1 VNLSLRYLLGKA
13 SKIKKPSVRY
23 RQIAKLRRIEGLLG
37 IPYRLIGQIG
47 VTERLAQKL
56 LSHFMVSGRQPLVL
70 LFAGP
75 SGYRKTE
82 LARRLGHLLSL
93 LSEVTDCT
101 VFNHEMEL
109 LARVILCWCR
119 NRFAAEQLLGCEYRP
134 KLHRGSR

>member
-1 VNLSLRYLLGKA
+1 MVTGAAKAKLTRTVNLSLRHLLDKA
-13 SKIKKPSVRY
+13 SKIKKPSIRY
-23 RQIAKLRRIEGLLG
+23 RQIAKLRSVEGLLG
-37 IPYRLIGQIG
+37 IPYTLIGQIG

-93 LSEVTDCT
+93 LPEVTDCT

-109 LARVILCWCR
+109 LARVILMLV
-119 NRFAAEQLLGCEYRP
+119 Q
-134 KLHRGSR
+134 K